1 MCVHLKIQWN
11 IHAILKQ
18 IILNINYA
26 EFTVTLWELS
36 FCVPTETS
44 KYAGFILFF
53 FFSVLCRRGKQPNFW
68 AVGQLRASEH
78 PCFTSPLSNL
88 WSSLSSYTTFN
99 IALFYLAK
107 CRLTGHPVTC
117 QRCGTIL
124 SSDCREPK
132 FFAQRGEWFC
142 WRNRILKAIHIFKA
156 AF

>member
-36 FCVPTETS
+36 FCDPTETS
-44 KYAGFILFF
+44 EYAGFFF
-53 FFSVLCRRGKQPNFW
+53 FFSVLSRRWNSQTSGP
-68 AVGQLRASEH
+68 LASSGPQNTPVLH
-78 PCFTSPLSNL
+78 HRCLTFGF
-88 WSSLSSYTTFN
+88 SLSLCTTLN

-132 FFAQRGEWFC
+132 FFSQLVSGSAVTMRQLQGETSHSYF
-142 WRNRILKAIHIFKA
+142 
-156 AF
+156 